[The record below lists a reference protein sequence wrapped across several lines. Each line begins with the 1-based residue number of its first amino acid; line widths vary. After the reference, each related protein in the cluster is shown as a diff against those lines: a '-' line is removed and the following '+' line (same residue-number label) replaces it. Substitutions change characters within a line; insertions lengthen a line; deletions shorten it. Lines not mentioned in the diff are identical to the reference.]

1 MDDSDSGCLNVKTV
15 TRRLLAFAFTLA
27 TMSGAA
33 AQGKPVEVFADGS
46 FNAAEVT
53 LTEGDT
59 MLIRGVSFST
69 PVRRDVPIRSGDRIR
84 TGRDGRVQLRFADG
98 AQMSIQ
104 GGSEFRVDSYVFNQ
118 DRQRSFF
125 ELIKGSIRVV
135 SGRIG
140 KRDPQDWRLTTPTA
154 TIGIRGTEFT
164 VDQTVCPASG
174 CTDGLV
180 SGLKVAVI
188 AGRVAVTNLA
198 GTVEVP
204 AGTTL
209 ALADAQT
216 RPTPAPGSAQPAVT
230 PARPSGRARASDPGL
245 TSPSVGPAPAASGNM
260 EPIEPGRFGER

>member
-1 MDDSDSGCLNVKTV
+1 M
-15 TRRLLAFAFTLA
+15 TLA

-33 AQGKPVEVFADGS
+33 AQGKPVEVFADGT

-59 MLIRGVSFST
+59 ILIRGVSFST

-104 GGSEFRVDSYVFNQ
+104 GGSEFRVDSYVFDQ

-180 SGLKVAVI
+180 SGLKVTVI
-188 AGRVAVTNLA
+188 AGRVSVTNLA

-216 RPTPAPGSAQPAVT
+216 RPPPAPSQPVVT
-230 PARPSGRARASDPGL
+230 PATPSGRARAADASV
-245 TSPSVGPAPAASGNM
+245 TTPSAGPAPAASGSNM
-260 EPIEPGRFGER
+260 ERIEPGRFGER

>member
-1 MDDSDSGCLNVKTV
+1 
-15 TRRLLAFAFTLA
+15 LLAFAITLA
-27 TMSGAA
+27 AVSGAA
-33 AQGKPVEVFADGS
+33 AQGKTGEVFADGT

-53 LTEGDT
+53 LSEGET

-84 TGRDGRVQLRFADG
+84 TGRDGRVALRFADG

-104 GGSEFRVDSYVFNQ
+104 GGSEFRVDSYVFDQ
-118 DRQRSFF
+118 DRQRGFF

-164 VDQTVCPASG
+164 VDQTVCPVSG

-188 AGRVAVTNLA
+188 AGRVAVTSLA

-204 AGTTL
+204 AGATL
-209 ALADAQT
+209 ALADALT
-216 RPTPAPGSAQPAVT
+216 RREPVSPTVT
-230 PARPSGRARASDPGL
+230 PARPPGRSRPAGAPA
-245 TSPSVGPAPAASGNM
+245 VGPAAPPPGTSPL
-260 EPIEPGRFGER
+260 EFQPIEQGRFGER

>member
-1 MDDSDSGCLNVKTV
+1 MKTV
-15 TRRLLAFAFTLA
+15 TRRLLAFAITLA
-27 TMSGAA
+27 AMSGAA
-33 AQGKPVEVFADGS
+33 AQGKSGEVFADGT

-53 LTEGDT
+53 LSEGET

-84 TGRDGRVQLRFADG
+84 TGRDGRVALRFADG

-104 GGSEFRVDSYVFNQ
+104 GGSEFRVDSYVFDQ

-125 ELIKGSIRVV
+125 ELIKGSIRVI

-164 VDQTVCPASG
+164 VDQTVCPVSG
-174 CTDGLV
+174 CADGLV

-204 AGTTL
+204 AGATL

-216 RPTPAPGSAQPAVT
+216 RREPVSPTVT
-230 PARPSGRARASDPGL
+230 PARPPGRSRAAGAPA
-245 TSPSVGPAPAASGNM
+245 VGPAAPPPGTSPL
-260 EPIEPGRFGER
+260 EFQPIEQGRFGER

>member
-1 MDDSDSGCLNVKTV
+1 
-15 TRRLLAFAFTLA
+15 
-27 TMSGAA
+27 MSSVA
-33 AQGKPVEVFADGS
+33 AQGKPTEVFADGT

-53 LTEGDT
+53 LSEGET

-84 TGRDGRVQLRFADG
+84 TGPDGRVQLRFADG
-98 AQMSIQ
+98 AQMSIL
-104 GGSEFRVDSYVFNQ
+104 GGSEFRVDSYVFDQ

-125 ELIKGSIRVV
+125 GLIKGSVRVI

-164 VDQTVCPASG
+164 VDQTVCPPSG
-174 CTDGLV
+174 CSGGLV
-180 SGLKVAVI
+180 SGLRVAVI

-204 AGTTL
+204 AGATL
-209 ALADAQT
+209 ALADAN
-216 RPTPAPGSAQPAVT
+216 
-230 PARPSGRARASDPGL
+230 ARPGTVLPSTISPGR
-245 TSPSVGPAPAASGNM
+245 TSFGRVRPADAPKAVPSESSVPSVPSRGTAPL
-260 EPIEPGRFGER
+260 ELQPIEQDRFGER

>member
-1 MDDSDSGCLNVKTV
+1 M
-15 TRRLLAFAFTLA
+15 LAFAFTLA
-27 TMSGAA
+27 AVSVAA
-33 AQGKPVEVFADGS
+33 AQGKPGEVFADGT

-53 LTEGDT
+53 LSEGET

-84 TGRDGRVQLRFADG
+84 TGRDGRVLLRFADG

-104 GGSEFRVDSYVFNQ
+104 GGSEFRVDSYVFDQ

-125 ELIKGSIRVV
+125 ELIKGSIRVI

-174 CTDGLV
+174 CTDGQV
-180 SGLKVAVI
+180 PGLRVAVI

-204 AGTTL
+204 AGATL

-216 RPTPAPGSAQPAVT
+216 RPVAPASPTTITPVL
-230 PARPSGRARASDPGL
+230 PSGRTRPADTPKPG
-245 TSPSVGPAPAASGNM
+245 PSAPPVDM
-260 EPIEPGRFGER
+260 MPLEYQPIEQGRFGER

>member
-1 MDDSDSGCLNVKTV
+1 
-15 TRRLLAFAFTLA
+15 LLAFAFTLA
-27 TMSGAA
+27 AVSVAA
-33 AQGKPVEVFADGS
+33 AQGKPGEVFADGT

-53 LTEGDT
+53 LSEGET

-84 TGRDGRVQLRFADG
+84 TGRDGRVLLRFADG

-104 GGSEFRVDSYVFNQ
+104 GGSEFRVDSYVFDQ

-125 ELIKGSIRVV
+125 ELIKGSIRVI

-174 CTDGLV
+174 CTDGQV
-180 SGLKVAVI
+180 PGLRVAVI

-204 AGTTL
+204 AGATL

-216 RPTPAPGSAQPAVT
+216 RPAAPASPTTVT
-230 PARPSGRARASDPGL
+230 PVLPSGRTRPADTPKPG
-245 TSPSVGPAPAASGNM
+245 PSAPPADMMPL
-260 EPIEPGRFGER
+260 EYQPIEQGRFGER

>member
-1 MDDSDSGCLNVKTV
+1 M
-15 TRRLLAFAFTLA
+15 TLA
-27 TMSGAA
+27 TMSGVA
-33 AQGKPVEVFADGS
+33 AQGRPVEVFADGT

-59 MLIRGVSFST
+59 MLIRGASFST
-69 PVRRDVPIRSGDRIR
+69 PVRQDVPIRSGDRIR

-104 GGSEFRVDSYVFNQ
+104 GGSEFRVDSYVFDQN
-118 DRQRSFF
+118 RQRSFF
-125 ELIKGSIRVV
+125 ELFKGSIRVV

-174 CTDGLV
+174 CTEGLV

-209 ALADAQT
+209 LLADAQI
-216 RPTPAPGSAQPAVT
+216 RPTPAPAQPAAT
-230 PARPSGRARASDPGL
+230 SARPSGRARAADSSL
-245 TSPSVGPAPAASGNM
+245 TTPSAGPAPAAPGNNI

>member
-1 MDDSDSGCLNVKTV
+1 LDDSDLDALNVKTV
-15 TRRLLAFAFTLA
+15 TRRLLAFAMTLA

-33 AQGKPVEVFADGS
+33 AQGKPVEVFADGT

-59 MLIRGVSFST
+59 MLIRGGSFST

-104 GGSEFRVDSYVFNQ
+104 GGSEFRVDAYVFDQ

-174 CTDGLV
+174 CTEGLV
-180 SGLKVAVI
+180 AGLKVAVI

-204 AGTTL
+204 AGASL
-209 ALADAQT
+209 SLADVQT
-216 RPTPAPGSAQPAVT
+216 RPSPVPSQPAVT
-230 PARPSGRARASDPGL
+230 PVRPSGRARAADSSV
-245 TSPSVGPAPAASGNM
+245 TTPSAGPAPAASGNNI

>member
-1 MDDSDSGCLNVKTV
+1 LF
-15 TRRLLAFAFTLA
+15 AFAIMLA
-27 TMSGAA
+27 AMSGAA
-33 AQGKPVEVFADGS
+33 AQGKPAEVFADGN

-53 LTEGDT
+53 LSEGET

-98 AQMSIQ
+98 AQMSILA
-104 GGSEFRVDSYVFNQ
+104 GSEFTVDSYVFDQ
-118 DRQRSFF
+118 TRQRSFF
-125 ELIKGSIRVV
+125 ALIKGSVRVI

-164 VDQTVCPASG
+164 VDQTVCPPSG

-180 SGLKVAVI
+180 AGLKVAVI

-204 AGTTL
+204 AGATL
-209 ALADAQT
+209 ALADAN
-216 RPTPAPGSAQPAVT
+216 
-230 PARPSGRARASDPGL
+230 ARPGTVLPSTVSPGRPSSGRVRPADAPKAGPSAPSPGM
-245 TSPSVGPAPAASGNM
+245 APL
-260 EPIEPGRFGER
+260 ELQPIEQGRFGER

>member
-1 MDDSDSGCLNVKTV
+1 MM
-15 TRRLLAFAFTLA
+15 LA

-33 AQGKPVEVFADGS
+33 AQGKPVEVFADGT

-104 GGSEFRVDSYVFNQ
+104 GGSEFRVDSYVFDQ
-118 DRQRSFF
+118 TRQRSFF

-174 CTDGLV
+174 CTDGMV

-204 AGTTL
+204 AGSTL
-209 ALADAQT
+209 ALADVQT
-216 RPTPAPGSAQPAVT
+216 RPAPVPAQPAVT
-230 PARPSGRARASDPGL
+230 PVRPSGRTRAADSSV
-245 TSPSVGPAPAASGNM
+245 TTPSAGPAPAASGNTI